1 LAHPTTQTEKT
12 VVGLADRGGEAP
24 FRIASVL
31 PAVFALVS
39 IFIFCLWTEHDGGF
53 AAEQWLPGALALLGL
68 LLASL
73 GSDRARANLRAA
85 RVPLL
90 LFGLYTLWSYAS
102 IIWAQVRGD
111 ALDGAN
117 RTLLYLCVFALF
129 SGLPLSERL
138 RVLLISAWGITLAI
152 LGCVAVGFAAAAPGP
167 MGHFVEGRLASPISY
182 PDANVAVLLSAFLPL
197 LVLASRREAHILLRA
212 TAGGAS
218 AILVGLALLG
228 QSRGSLFALSLALV
242 LCLIVSRNLLRFLV
256 HVGLVAVA
264 VAPAVPDL
272 LHVYTAV
279 VNGRGYA
286 STLTTGV
293 EWLGASGFIA
303 AALFAVTGI
312 VDLRIQI
319 GAETCDR
326 ICRVLLVI
334 SAAALLVGAATLFAF
349 GHPITRARTAWH
361 DFATNKKASAQT
373 LHLASGLGTSRYDVW
388 RIALDEFADHP
399 VGGVGADN
407 YIVGYLQQR
416 RTGETAR
423 YPESTELR
431 ALSETGVIGG
441 VLFFSFLVLA
451 FRRALL
457 AARRTAT
464 PSAALAC
471 VAGFGYWFFHSSIDW
486 FWEFPALTAP
496 AFALLGIAGA
506 SLAEG
511 GIERAAPRLRAG
523 VIRTVSRAGAVALAV
538 AATGALLLPW
548 LAVRQTDQALAL
560 GRTNPTR
567 AYALLRD
574 AGRLNP
580 LSETPPLAEAT
591 LAANAGDRARER
603 RALLAALRRNR
614 WDWYAYM
621 MLGIIAGRE
630 HHLAVSRVYI
640 ARARRLSPLDQVAL
654 YAQQRLD
661 RGSPMT
667 EHEVGQVLLLETRNL
682 RGVTQ
687 R

>member
-1 LAHPTTQTEKT
+1 MDSS
-12 VVGLADRGGEAP
+12 DR
-24 FRIASVL
+24 
-31 PAVFALVS
+31 LVS
-39 IFIFCLWTEHDGGF
+39 MVPAFFAFAAIFIFCLWTQHDGGF
-53 AAEQWLPGALALLGL
+53 APEQWLPGAIALLGL

-73 GSDRARANLRAA
+73 GSERARVNLRAA
-85 RVPLL
+85 RAPLL
-90 LFGLYTLWSYAS
+90 LLGLYTLWSYAS
-102 IIWAQVRGD
+102 ISWAQVRGD

-129 SGLPLSERL
+129 SGLPLGERV

-152 LGCVAVGFAAAAPGP
+152 LGCVAVGFAATASGP
-167 MGHFVEGRLASPISY
+167 TGHFVEGRLASPISY
-182 PDANVAVLLSAFLPL
+182 PDANVAVLLTAFFPL
-197 LVLASRREAHILLRA
+197 LVLGSRRETHVFLRA
-212 TAGGAS
+212 TAGAAC

-228 QSRGSLFALSLALV
+228 QSRGSLFALALALA
-242 LCLIVSRNLLRFLV
+242 LYLLVSRNLLRSLV
-256 HVGLVAVA
+256 YLGLVALA
-264 VAPAVPDL
+264 VAPAVPHL

-286 STLTTGV
+286 SALTTASV
-293 EWLGASGFIA
+293 WLGASGFIGA
-303 AALFAVTGI
+303 AVFGVLGT
-312 VDLRIQI
+312 VDLRVRV
-319 GAETCDR
+319 GADTCDR
-326 ICRVLLVI
+326 ARRALLIVV
-334 SAAALLVGAATLFAF
+334 AAILLVGAAALFAF
-349 GHPITRARTAWH
+349 GHPITRGRTAWH
-361 DFATNKKASAQT
+361 DFATNKKAPAQT

-388 RIALDEFADHP
+388 RISLDQFADHP

-407 YIVGYLQQR
+407 YIVGYLQSR

-431 ALSETGVIGG
+431 ALSETGLVGG

-451 FRRALL
+451 FRRALF
-457 AARRTAT
+457 AARGTAA

-471 VAGFGYWFFHSSIDW
+471 VAGFGYWFFHSSVDW
-486 FWEFPALTAP
+486 FWEFPALSAP

-506 SLAEG
+506 SLADG
-511 GIERAAPRLRAG
+511 GTERATRRLHAAPPGVGRA
-523 VIRTVSRAGAVALAV
+523 SAVALAL
-538 AATGALLLPW
+538 AATGALVLPW
-548 LAVRQTDQALAL
+548 VAVRQTDQALAIAHSS
-560 GRTNPTR
+560 PTR
-567 AYALLRD
+567 AYALLRN

-580 LSETPPLAEAT
+580 FSETPPLAEAT

-603 RALLAALRRNR
+603 RALLAALRRNH

-630 HHLAVSRVYI
+630 HHLTASRAYI
-640 ARARRLSPLDQVAL
+640 AHARRLSPLDQVAL

-667 EHEVGQVLLLETRNL
+667 EREVGQVLLLETRDL

-687 R
+687 G